1 MKILVTGCAG
11 FIGYHLTEKL
21 LKEGHTVF
29 GIDNVND
36 YYDPALKWA
45 RLARLGVDGKGMDE
59 EHTAVQ
65 GNGGFTFAKI
75 DVADKN
81 AMDIY
86 VGDEHFDAV
95 CHLAAQ
101 AGVRYSIT
109 NPQAYVSAN
118 LQGFFNMLE
127 YCRSNPVKRFV
138 YASSSSVYGN
148 STEIPYRENNRTD
161 FPVSF
166 YGATKKSN
174 EVMAYSYSALY
185 GINTIG
191 LRFFTVY
198 GPWGRPDMAP
208 FLFTKAILEGE
219 PINVFNNGDL
229 SRDFTYVGDI
239 VEGIYLVL
247 TQEPA
252 TKKARQSDN
261 FSIYNIG
268 NSKPV
273 ELRDFISTIE
283 NISGITAQK
292 NYLPMQQGDVKAT
305 WADTTLLRNDY
316 GYQPDTLLKEG
327 LAAFIEWYK
336 DFYDRQ

>member
-21 LKEGHTVF
+21 LREGHTVF

-36 YYDPALKWA
+36 YYDISLKWA
-45 RLARLGVDGKGMDE
+45 RLSRLGIDRSGIDDE
-59 EHTAVQ
+59 NTAAQ
-65 GNGGFTFAKI
+65 GRERFTFAKI
-75 DVADKN
+75 DISDKSEL
-81 AMDIY
+81 DIY
-86 VGDEHFDAV
+86 IGEEHFDAV

-148 STEIPYRENNRTD
+148 STEIPYKENNRTD

-166 YGATKKSN
+166 YGATKKTN
-174 EVMAYSYSALY
+174 EVMAHSYSSLY

-208 FLFTKAILEGE
+208 FLFTDAILGGRE
-219 PINVFNNGDL
+219 IKVFNNGKL

-239 VEGIYLVL
+239 IEGVYLVL
-247 TQEPA
+247 TKEPQ
-252 TKKARQSDN
+252 TKKALQSDN

-273 ELRDFISTIE
+273 ELKSFISTIE
-283 NISGITAQK
+283 KIAGTEAK
-292 NYLPMQQGDVKAT
+292 KEYLPMQQGDVKAT
-305 WADTTLLRNDY
+305 WADTALLENDY
-316 GYQPDTLLKEG
+316 GYKPDTSLDKG
-327 LAAFIEWYK
+327 LAEFIKWFRE
-336 DFYDRQ
+336 FYNK